1 MGIVPTL
8 PKEVVPIAFSRTLE
22 RELTAVTEQLDKI
35 EKNIRIELRG
45 HPDSQLWG
53 EAGLIAA
60 TMRCVDA
67 LDTVTEQRDEAV
79 NNYETAQ
86 LLSVRVGEQ
95 RDEWKAKYIQQN
107 KDLGHELRDPN
118 GTIWSECKRLQTE
131 LATVIAQRDRLAEE
145 ITQIKSQLTQT
156 IRAVTISRNGY
167 VQELE
172 QQRDRLAVALE
183 RLEKTAGLPA
193 WWDDPASDQARQAL
207 QFLTTKP

>member
-1 MGIVPTL
+1 MGIGPTL
-8 PKEVVPIAFSRTLE
+8 PTEVVPIAFSRTLE
-22 RELTAVTEQLDKI
+22 RELTAVTEQRDEI

-67 LDTVTEQRDEAV
+67 LDTVTEQRDE
-79 NNYETAQ
+79 
-86 LLSVRVGEQ
+86 
-95 RDEWKAKYIQQN
+95 WKEKYIQQN